1 MVVAMNIGDN
11 NELSQLTEAD
21 VGVYDLLESIKL
33 WAGVEPFIEGCQD
46 YSPLPNSYLQF
57 KASRALMDVRTF
69 VVCLLLFR
77 RYACIQYEKAKGREC
92 TRPYTL
98 RSLAM
103 KIDGRTPDAL
113 KAAEG
118 KLKRLME
125 SIKNYDIISVSRGIY
140 DGRECMSIE
149 PTEKLVRYFVQTFSN
164 PVGEKL

>member
-1 MVVAMNIGDN
+1 MNISDN
-11 NELSQLTEAD
+11 NELSKLTEAD
-21 VGVYDLLESIKL
+21 VGVYDLLESIKR
-33 WAGVEPFIEGCQD
+33 WAGVEPFIEGFQD
-46 YSPLPNSYLQF
+46 YVPLSNSYLQF

-77 RYACIQYEKAKGREC
+77 RYAYIQYEKAKGGNVVV
-92 TRPYTL
+92 RPYTL

-118 KLKRLME
+118 KLKRLMKA
-125 SIKNYDIISVSRGIY
+125 IKNYDIISVSRGIH

-149 PTEKLVRYFVQTFSN
+149 PTEKLVRYFVQVFSN
-164 PVGEKL
+164 PVGEIL